1 MTAEKARS
9 DEVQV
14 VVEKVGSERFKV
26 TSDQLEDI
34 GSKLRGRP
42 HFSIFNSIILP
53 IIVTVMTLFFTGL
66 FQYISWW
73 NSVSLQNATDIANRA
88 SETIEKAT
96 AAFDQRRYATFLF
109 ISSLRDLVDWKNPD
123 PMVGISPRSPQ
134 GSNPLVGAERQVLLD
149 KLQTDLRKERFRGY
163 YEQLKKWNGTIEQLL
178 TDVHYTLDEPI
189 FLQAQGAM
197 EARHEGIGGYYEK
210 LKHINCMQS
219 LTDSLTK
226 LNLNSNSLKLRL
238 AGMTRCFI
246 ELNYIL
252 ARQREG
258 GGDNTETTSKL
269 HSRLDHIYTMGNE
282 LRCYALERVDYFIRQ
297 KEDSIFSLFTIW
309 KWMKD
314 GYKEEALKHF
324 RQTKNRCSPQNRP
337 T

>member
-1 MTAEKARS
+1 MTAEEARS

-163 YEQLKKWNGTIEQLL
+163 YPTL
-178 TDVHYTLDEPI
+178 TV
-189 FLQAQGAM
+189 
-197 EARHEGIGGYYEK
+197 
-210 LKHINCMQS
+210 
-219 LTDSLTK
+219 
-226 LNLNSNSLKLRL
+226 
-238 AGMTRCFI
+238 
-246 ELNYIL
+246 
-252 ARQREG
+252 
-258 GGDNTETTSKL
+258 
-269 HSRLDHIYTMGNE
+269 
-282 LRCYALERVDYFIRQ
+282 
-297 KEDSIFSLFTIW
+297 
-309 KWMKD
+309 
-314 GYKEEALKHF
+314 
-324 RQTKNRCSPQNRP
+324 SP
-337 T
+337 